1 MGRRLAA
8 VLRREPPLRSPH
20 PPAGA
25 RVGGRP
31 ERTLP
36 RKIGFI
42 NGLALLC
49 LVSEVH
55 RHCGLPLKALD
66 LVRMMQTEAE
76 RRNSSVLA
84 HGSRTLTEADS
95 LAILQRAELLAAAIL
110 KEDGSAQ
117 LWALREALA
126 PLPLDELA
134 KAEV

>member
-1 MGRRLAA
+1 M
-8 VLRREPPLRSPH
+8 
-20 PPAGA
+20 
-25 RVGGRP
+25 
-31 ERTLP
+31 
-36 RKIGFI
+36 
-42 NGLALLC
+42 
-49 LVSEVH
+49 SEVH

-66 LVRMMQTEAE
+66 LVRMMQ
-76 RRNSSVLA
+76 
-84 HGSRTLTEADS
+84 TEADS